1 MDASTRGDAV
11 PGGLPVD
18 NADVLTQTWF
28 VALLGSMVTVMV
40 LLFAA
45 ILLVWRR
52 QQQRKSSML
61 SNIYGEC
68 GGASA
73 RQRVSASATTDPA
86 STRDFTALI
95 SASKVAPLWKTCG

>member
-1 MDASTRGDAV
+1 MRGVGGDHHA

-18 NADVLTQTWF
+18 NPDVLTQTWF
-28 VALLGSMVTVMV
+28 VALLGSMVTVMI

-61 SNIYGEC
+61 SNIYGELKLTSPSN
-68 GGASA
+68 ASA
-73 RQRVSASATTDPA
+73 PRKPYF
-86 STRDFTALI
+86 TRKSRRRF
-95 SASKVAPLWKTCG
+95 KVRMVLSGKG